1 MQRSPFAIITV
12 AAASLGE
19 RWSIV
24 DRLVA
29 DAKVNRTPRIVGTLV
44 AVLHLAQRNPP
55 DGNWWGWIGRQVYDR
70 TGNSDGSSSVC
81 CVGVI

>member
-19 RWSIV
+19 LRSIV

-29 DAKVNRTPRIVGTLV
+29 DVKVNPTPRIVGTL
-44 AVLHLAQRNPP
+44 
-55 DGNWWGWIGRQVYDR
+55 
-70 TGNSDGSSSVC
+70 
-81 CVGVI
+81 

>member
-29 DAKVNRTPRIVGTLV
+29 DAKVNRTPRIVGAL
-44 AVLHLAQRNPP
+44 
-55 DGNWWGWIGRQVYDR
+55 
-70 TGNSDGSSSVC
+70 
-81 CVGVI
+81 